1 MTSAAASFQPFEAS
15 GGRRKRR
22 RAFSGPPEDATERR
36 TKSIAGFQP
45 ETLFLLTTSY
55 LAACS
60 QFRPR
65 NSRLQRFARM
75 FDCIRFQPIH
85 NIEKAAILFGAERL
99 PHLPKRA
106 DKVSARSGF
115 IRSGR
120 LVLMVRSQT
129 PNIGPNIPLN
139 VRAELA
145 VAQAR
150 SLRSNQSQND
160 KTIWIT
166 RHCHCEQYHLRSD
179 RLW

>member
-1 MTSAAASFQPFEAS
+1 MRLPAEEES
-15 GGRRKRR
+15 GGGRSPDKKRCGIPTGDLVLGR
-22 RAFSGPPEDATERR
+22 NE
-36 TKSIAGFQP
+36 
-45 ETLFLLTTSY
+45 LF
-55 LAACS
+55 AACS

-85 NIEKAAILFGAERL
+85 NIEKAAILFGSERL

-115 IRSGR
+115 IHSGR

-160 KTIWIT
+160 KTIWIA